1 MENITEQSVDIT
13 FEESISRLESILK
26 KMDNGEAALDE
37 AMSLY
42 KEGLN
47 LLEICQS
54 KLAKAQGQLQV
65 FDGAWQ
71 KEENNG

>member
-13 FEESISRLESILK
+13 FEEAISRLENILK

-54 KLAKAQGQLQV
+54 KLVKAQGQLQV

>member
-1 MENITEQSVDIT
+1 MENNMVKTADIT
-13 FEESISRLESILK
+13 FEEAIVRLEDILK

-47 LLEICQS
+47 LLEICQG
-54 KLAKAQGQLQV
+54 KLTKAQGQLQV

-71 KEENNG
+71 REENNG